1 MSVSLCGYEHW
12 TGLKYITVRFQIPR
26 NTELSEKDTEEENLF
41 RRQNQK
47 DTQLRKQACQSL
59 SVQTKEERRVSHN

>member
-1 MSVSLCGYEHW
+1 MGDKQDQTLGIV
-12 TGLKYITVRFQIPR
+12 TTQRD
-26 NTELSEKDTEEENLF
+26 TELSEKDTEEENLF

>member
-1 MSVSLCGYEHW
+1 MGDKQDRPLVIVTTQRDS
-12 TGLKYITVRFQIPR
+12 
-26 NTELSEKDTEEENLF
+26 ELIDKDTEEENLF

>member
-1 MSVSLCGYEHW
+1 MGDKQDQPLGIV
-12 TGLKYITVRFQIPR
+12 TTQRD
-26 NTELSEKDTEEENLF
+26 TELSEKDTEEENLF